1 MNYNRD
7 IEVFPIVNNILT
19 KITGQPG
26 LYKSPTDMGVNM
38 AGYGIVD
45 DEAVRDAAKQE
56 IIRRYYAYLC
66 DYKQGRTD
74 IETAQRVEGLM
85 NELGLTKEDRS
96 VVAPALKKAEESG
109 CDAMAVELHDGRI
122 VTGRTTNLMGA
133 ASAVILN
140 SIKVLAGIRDE
151 ILLMSPLVL
160 EPILKLKRDYL
171 GSHQNKLTLQE
182 VLVALSICAATSPV
196 AQLALS
202 KLPEL
207 RGCEAH
213 SVHMLTASD
222 GDAVRSLGLNLTCEA
237 EFPTK
242 DLYYI

>member
-1 MNYNRD
+1 
-7 IEVFPIVNNILT
+7 
-19 KITGQPG
+19 
-26 LYKSPTDMGVNM
+26 
-38 AGYGIVD
+38 
-45 DEAVRDAAKQE
+45 
-56 IIRRYYAYLC
+56 
-66 DYKQGRTD
+66 
-74 IETAQRVEGLM
+74 
-85 NELGLTKEDRS
+85 
-96 VVAPALKKAEESG
+96 
-109 CDAMAVELHDGRI
+109 MAVELQDGRI
-122 VTGRTTNLMGA
+122 VTGRTTDLMGA

-160 EPILKLKRDYL
+160 EPIRKLKKDVL
-171 GSHQNKLTLQE
+171 GSRQTKLTLQE

-213 SVHMLTASD
+213 SMHMLTAAD

-237 EFPTK
+237 EYPTK